1 MNLHGRVPL
10 PAISEL
16 CCAHR
21 GLGLGGGVWGVYL
34 CGVCV
39 CVCVRVASG
48 RRQVPRLHVCGM
60 GQDGALL
67 GRYPEMR
74 LGRRGHHRMLVLFLE
89 FLF

>member
-39 CVCVRVASG
+39 CVCVCVY
-48 RRQVPRLHVCGM
+48 V
-60 GQDGALL
+60 
-67 GRYPEMR
+67 
-74 LGRRGHHRMLVLFLE
+74 
-89 FLF
+89 